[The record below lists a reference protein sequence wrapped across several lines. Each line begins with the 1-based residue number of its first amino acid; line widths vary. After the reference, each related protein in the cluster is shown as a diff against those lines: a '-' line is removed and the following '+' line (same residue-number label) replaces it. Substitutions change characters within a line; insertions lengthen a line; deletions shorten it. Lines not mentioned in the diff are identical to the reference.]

1 MNAAKNKDLTQ
12 AEQLTE
18 ILHRLKHL
26 EKGQQAIKSHLWKDK
41 TPEGYEGLKEIIHQ
55 KQEAINY
62 INNVVMPDIEA
73 AQAEKEGE
81 IGVQGLTD
89 WLITQLAKPVAEYL
103 KAKALTYIGEALG
116 ELKRK
121 AIPYAVQAAD
131 WIIERLEDIII
142 KQYKNASTDQQEQF
156 KEEISKTF
164 PNSRLLGKL

>member
-1 MNAAKNKDLTQ
+1 MNATTNKDLTQ

-26 EKGQQAIKSHLWKDK
+26 EKGQQAIKSHLWREK
-41 TPEGYEGLKEIIHQ
+41 PVVAPSKERSDEIT
-55 KQEAINY
+55 KYEAISY

-73 AQAEKEGE
+73 AQAEHEGE
-81 IGVQGLTD
+81 IGAQGLTD

-103 KAKALTYIGEALG
+103 KAQALEYIGQALS

-121 AIPYAVQAAD
+121 AIPYAIQAAD
-131 WIIERLEDIII
+131 WIIDKLENVIV
-142 KQYKNASTDQQEQF
+142 KQYQAASKEQQEQF